1 MTTQINI
8 QLEEHLLKEI
18 DAISSMLHIPR
29 SDWLRMKLAEAVKE
43 TILNYRE
50 ALVLEYTVGHI
61 TFEELRV
68 VLGSDADEVKLI
80 HEMTLKGK
88 KEIDKLQVK

>member
-8 QLEEHLLKEI
+8 QLEDHLLKEI

-29 SDWLRMKLAEAVKE
+29 SDWLRMKLAEAVKD

-50 ALVLEYTVGHI
+50 ALMLEYTMGNI

-80 HEMTLKGK
+80 HEMTLNGK
-88 KEIDKLQVK
+88 VEIDKLFIK